1 MYIVLHKKYISVP
14 NVTINIIKIKYH
26 QNIKEKSLKMTLF
39 WTLDIVIIIKQ
50 IKINFFVKFVTYQCV

>member
-1 MYIVLHKKYISVP
+1 MSIVLHKKYISVP

-39 WTLDIVIIIKQ
+39 
-50 IKINFFVKFVTYQCV
+50 